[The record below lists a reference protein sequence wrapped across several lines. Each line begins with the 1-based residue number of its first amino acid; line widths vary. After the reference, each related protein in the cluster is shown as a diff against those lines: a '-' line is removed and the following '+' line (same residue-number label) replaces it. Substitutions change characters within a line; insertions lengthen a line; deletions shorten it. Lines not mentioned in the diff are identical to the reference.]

1 MYRPILASLVAY
13 GLYKTKRSFSKD
25 ENVISKDTKVENDKE
40 VKKVSVLRRV

>member
-13 GLYKTKRSFSKD
+13 GLYKTKRSFNKND
-25 ENVISKDTKVENDKE
+25 NISDINENDKE

>member
-25 ENVISKDTKVENDKE
+25 TKVENDKE
-40 VKKVSVLRRV
+40 VKKVSILRRV